1 MSQTKIKTLYP
12 HPFSKAYWKDAAGE
26 LKDTRV
32 LVFAA
37 LMIALRVAMKLVAIP
52 LAPGLKINTAFI
64 VNALGAMVFGPVVA
78 AICAVATDILGYLQ
92 NPEGVYFVPFV
103 LTEVAGSV
111 IFALFLY
118 RAKVGP
124 VRVMLSRFTI
134 CIVVNMLIQTPIYMW
149 YYALYMGGKQYT
161 FAMAL
166 PSIIKNLFMFP
177 IESVVLTLFLRIM
190 IPITNRMGLT
200 QTGVD
205 AKDGIPLV
213 PMLIGMFGIGAII
226 GTISDMKFTKKQ
238 VAALAILF
246 AVGCGCVFGYLNY
259 YYSTTNL
266 ITKSQGDDRYNANTA
281 VAQAVAEHTDGLEGE
296 TVITIVTKSNKKF
309 LSSEMHYTAICY
321 TVNEEALE
329 GYDIDGCTD
338 NAQKIEAIRAMSKTP
353 AGKAAA
359 AGALTEIGTVTATI
373 NDKTGDVLSVELK

>member
-1 MSQTKIKTLYP
+1 MSQTKNKTLYP

-134 CIVVNMLIQTPIYMW
+134 CIVVNMLVQTPIYMW

-177 IESVVLTLFLRIM
+177 IESVALTLFLRIM

-205 AKDGIPLV
+205 AKDAL
-213 PMLIGMFGIGAII
+213 
-226 GTISDMKFTKKQ
+226 KFTKKQ
-238 VAALAILF
+238 VAVLAILF

-281 VAQAVAEHTDGLEGE
+281 VAQAVAEHIDGLEGE

-329 GYDIDGCTD
+329 SYDIDGCTD

>member
-1 MSQTKIKTLYP
+1 MSQTKNKTLYP

-134 CIVVNMLIQTPIYMW
+134 CIVVNMVIQTPIYMW

-177 IESVVLTLFLRIM
+177 IESVALTLFLRIM

-200 QTGVD
+200 QTDVD
-205 AKDGIPLV
+205 AKDAL
-213 PMLIGMFGIGAII
+213 
-226 GTISDMKFTKKQ
+226 KFTKKQ
-238 VAALAILF
+238 VAVLAILF

>member
-1 MSQTKIKTLYP
+1 MSQTKNKTLYP

-37 LMIALRVAMKLVAIP
+37 LMIALRVAMKLMSIP

-177 IESVVLTLFLRIM
+177 IESVALTLFLRIM

-200 QTGVD
+200 KTGVD
-205 AKDGIPLV
+205 AKDAL
-213 PMLIGMFGIGAII
+213 
-226 GTISDMKFTKKQ
+226 KFTKKQ
-238 VAALAILF
+238 VAVLATLF

-259 YYSTTNL
+259 YYNTTNL

>member
-1 MSQTKIKTLYP
+1 MSQTKNKTLYP

-78 AICAVATDILGYLQ
+78 AICAVATDILGSLQ

-177 IESVVLTLFLRIM
+177 IESVALTLFLRIM

-205 AKDGIPLV
+205 AKDAL
-213 PMLIGMFGIGAII
+213 
-226 GTISDMKFTKKQ
+226 KFTKMQ
-238 VAALAILF
+238 VAVLAILF

-309 LSSEMHYTAICY
+309 LSSEMHYIAICY

>member
-1 MSQTKIKTLYP
+1 
-12 HPFSKAYWKDAAGE
+12 
-26 LKDTRV
+26 
-32 LVFAA
+32 
-37 LMIALRVAMKLVAIP
+37 
-52 LAPGLKINTAFI
+52 
-64 VNALGAMVFGPVVA
+64 
-78 AICAVATDILGYLQ
+78 
-92 NPEGVYFVPFV
+92 
-103 LTEVAGSV
+103 
-111 IFALFLY
+111 
-118 RAKVGP
+118 
-124 VRVMLSRFTI
+124 MLSRFTI
-134 CIVVNMLIQTPIYMW
+134 CIVVNMLVQTPIYMW

-205 AKDGIPLV
+205 AKDAL
-213 PMLIGMFGIGAII
+213 
-226 GTISDMKFTKKQ
+226 KFTKKQ
-238 VAALAILF
+238 VAVLAILF

-281 VAQAVAEHTDGLEGE
+281 VAQAVAEHIDGLEGE

>member
-1 MSQTKIKTLYP
+1 MSQTKNKTLYP

-134 CIVVNMLIQTPIYMW
+134 CIVVNMVIQTPIYMW

-177 IESVVLTLFLRIM
+177 IESVALTLFLRIM

-205 AKDGIPLV
+205 AKDAL
-213 PMLIGMFGIGAII
+213 
-226 GTISDMKFTKKQ
+226 KFTKKQ
-238 VAALAILF
+238 VAVLAILF

-329 GYDIDGCTD
+329 SYDIDGCTD

>member
-1 MSQTKIKTLYP
+1 MSQTKNKTLYP

-166 PSIIKNLFMFP
+166 PSVIKNLFMFP

-200 QTGVD
+200 QTGAD
-205 AKDGIPLV
+205 AKDAL
-213 PMLIGMFGIGAII
+213 
-226 GTISDMKFTKKQ
+226 KFTKKQ
-238 VAALAILF
+238 IVTLAALF
-246 AVGCGCVFGYLNY
+246 AVGCGCVFVYLN
-259 YYSTTNL
+259 
-266 ITKSQGDDRYNANTA
+266 
-281 VAQAVAEHTDGLEGE
+281 
-296 TVITIVTKSNKKF
+296 
-309 LSSEMHYTAICY
+309 
-321 TVNEEALE
+321 
-329 GYDIDGCTD
+329 
-338 NAQKIEAIRAMSKTP
+338 
-353 AGKAAA
+353 
-359 AGALTEIGTVTATI
+359 
-373 NDKTGDVLSVELK
+373 

>member
-1 MSQTKIKTLYP
+1 MSQTKNKTLYP

-177 IESVVLTLFLRIM
+177 IESVALTLFLRIM

-205 AKDGIPLV
+205 AKDAL
-213 PMLIGMFGIGAII
+213 
-226 GTISDMKFTKKQ
+226 KFTKKQ
-238 VAALAILF
+238 AAALAILF

-259 YYSTTNL
+259 YYNTTNL

-329 GYDIDGCTD
+329 SYDIEGCTD

-353 AGKAAA
+353 AGEAAA

>member
-1 MSQTKIKTLYP
+1 MSQTKNKTLYP

-134 CIVVNMLIQTPIYMW
+134 CIVVNMLIQTPIYVW

-177 IESVVLTLFLRIM
+177 LESVALTLFLRIM

-205 AKDGIPLV
+205 AKDAL
-213 PMLIGMFGIGAII
+213 
-226 GTISDMKFTKKQ
+226 KFTKKQ

-259 YYSTTNL
+259 YYNTTNL

-281 VAQAVAEHTDGLEGE
+281 VAQAVAEHTEGLEGE

-329 GYDIDGCTD
+329 SYDIEGCTD

>member
-1 MSQTKIKTLYP
+1 MSQTKNKTLYP

-177 IESVVLTLFLRIM
+177 LESVALTLFLRIM

-205 AKDGIPLV
+205 AKDAL
-213 PMLIGMFGIGAII
+213 
-226 GTISDMKFTKKQ
+226 KFTKKQ

-259 YYSTTNL
+259 YYNTTNL

-309 LSSEMHYTAICY
+309 LSNEMHYTAICY

>member
-149 YYALYMGGKQYT
+149 YYALYMGDKQYT

-205 AKDGIPLV
+205 AKDAL
-213 PMLIGMFGIGAII
+213 
-226 GTISDMKFTKKQ
+226 KFTKKQ
-238 VAALAILF
+238 VAVLAILF

-281 VAQAVAEHTDGLEGE
+281 VAQAVAEHIDGLEGE

>member
-118 RAKVGP
+118 RAKVTTT
-124 VRVMLSRFTI
+124 RVMLSRFSI
-134 CIVVNMLIQTPIYMW
+134 NLFINVLLQTPIMMW
-149 YYALYMGGKQYT
+149 YYALYMNGKQYT
-161 FAMAL
+161 FAMAV
-166 PSIIKNLFMFP
+166 PGT
-177 IESVVLTLFLRIM
+177 VLGVGFIRGFANGVFRTGFLQ
-190 IPITNRMGLT
+190 GLYGT
-200 QTGVD
+200 
-205 AKDGIPLV
+205 
-213 PMLIGMFGIGAII
+213 GAILVI
-226 GTISDMKFTKKQ
+226 VFVVRSLPVGTRSGISALRQIDKSIEESAYDLGAGSGRVFMTVTLPLIKDSFFSGLVTTFVRSITAISAIILLVTPRYLLITCRINEFAEKGAYGVACAYATILILIVYAAILIMNLGIKYFGTSKQ
-238 VAALAILF
+238 VRL
-246 AVGCGCVFGYLNY
+246 
-259 YYSTTNL
+259 
-266 ITKSQGDDRYNANTA
+266 SQK
-281 VAQAVAEHTDGLEGE
+281 GE
-296 TVITIVTKSNKKF
+296 
-309 LSSEMHYTAICY
+309 
-321 TVNEEALE
+321 
-329 GYDIDGCTD
+329 
-338 NAQKIEAIRAMSKTP
+338 
-353 AGKAAA
+353 
-359 AGALTEIGTVTATI
+359 
-373 NDKTGDVLSVELK
+373 

>member
-134 CIVVNMLIQTPIYMW
+134 CIVVNMVIQTPIYMW

-177 IESVVLTLFLRIM
+177 IESVALTLFLRIM

-205 AKDGIPLV
+205 AKDAL
-213 PMLIGMFGIGAII
+213 
-226 GTISDMKFTKKQ
+226 KFTKKQ
-238 VAALAILF
+238 ITVLAILF

-281 VAQAVAEHTDGLEGE
+281 VAQAVAEHIDGLEGE

-329 GYDIDGCTD
+329 SYDIDGCTD

>member
-124 VRVMLSRFTI
+124 VRVMLSRFTVSLVI
-134 CIVVNMLIQTPIYMW
+134 NVLLQTP
-149 YYALYMGGKQYT
+149 L
-161 FAMAL
+161 
-166 PSIIKNLFMFP
+166 
-177 IESVVLTLFLRIM
+177 
-190 IPITNRMGLT
+190 
-200 QTGVD
+200 
-205 AKDGIPLV
+205 
-213 PMLIGMFGIGAII
+213 
-226 GTISDMKFTKKQ
+226 
-238 VAALAILF
+238 
-246 AVGCGCVFGYLNY
+246 
-259 YYSTTNL
+259 
-266 ITKSQGDDRYNANTA
+266 
-281 VAQAVAEHTDGLEGE
+281 
-296 TVITIVTKSNKKF
+296 
-309 LSSEMHYTAICY
+309 
-321 TVNEEALE
+321 
-329 GYDIDGCTD
+329 
-338 NAQKIEAIRAMSKTP
+338 
-353 AGKAAA
+353 
-359 AGALTEIGTVTATI
+359 
-373 NDKTGDVLSVELK
+373 

>member
-1 MSQTKIKTLYP
+1 MSQTKNKTLYS

-177 IESVVLTLFLRIM
+177 IESVALTLFLRIM

-200 QTGVD
+200 QTGAD
-205 AKDGIPLV
+205 AKDAL
-213 PMLIGMFGIGAII
+213 
-226 GTISDMKFTKKQ
+226 KFTKKQ
-238 VAALAILF
+238 IITLAALF

-259 YYSTTNL
+259 YYNTTNL

-309 LSSEMHYTAICY
+309 LSNEMHYTAICY

-329 GYDIDGCTD
+329 DYDIDGCTD

>member
-1 MSQTKIKTLYP
+1 M
-12 HPFSKAYWKDAAGE
+12 
-26 LKDTRV
+26 
-32 LVFAA
+32 
-37 LMIALRVAMKLVAIP
+37 AIP

-134 CIVVNMLIQTPIYMW
+134 CIVVNMLIQTPIYVW

-177 IESVVLTLFLRIM
+177 LESVALTLFLRIM

-205 AKDGIPLV
+205 AKDAL
-213 PMLIGMFGIGAII
+213 
-226 GTISDMKFTKKQ
+226 KFTKKQ

-259 YYSTTNL
+259 YYNTTNL

-281 VAQAVAEHTDGLEGE
+281 VAQAVAEHTEGLEGE

-329 GYDIDGCTD
+329 SYDIEGCTD

>member
-1 MSQTKIKTLYP
+1 MSQSKNKTLYP

-177 IESVVLTLFLRIM
+177 IESVALTLFLRIM

-205 AKDGIPLV
+205 AKDAL
-213 PMLIGMFGIGAII
+213 
-226 GTISDMKFTKKQ
+226 KFTKKQ
-238 VAALAILF
+238 VAALAALF
-246 AVGCGCVFGYLNY
+246 AVGCGCVFSYLNY
-259 YYSTTNL
+259 YYNTTNL

-309 LSSEMHYTAICY
+309 LSNEMHYTAICY

-373 NDKTGDVLSVELK
+373 DDKTGDVLSVELK

>member
-1 MSQTKIKTLYP
+1 MSQTKNKTLYP

-134 CIVVNMLIQTPIYMW
+134 CIVVNMLIQTPIYVW

-177 IESVVLTLFLRIM
+177 LESVALTLFLRIM

-205 AKDGIPLV
+205 AKDAL
-213 PMLIGMFGIGAII
+213 
-226 GTISDMKFTKKQ
+226 KFTKKQ
-238 VAALAILF
+238 AAALAILF

-259 YYSTTNL
+259 YYNTTNL

-309 LSSEMHYTAICY
+309 LSNEMHYTAICY

-329 GYDIDGCTD
+329 SYDIEGCTD

>member
-1 MSQTKIKTLYP
+1 MSQTKNKTLYP

-177 IESVVLTLFLRIM
+177 IESVALTLFLRIM

-205 AKDGIPLV
+205 AKDAL
-213 PMLIGMFGIGAII
+213 
-226 GTISDMKFTKKQ
+226 KFTKKQ
-238 VAALAILF
+238 VAVLAILF
-246 AVGCGCVFGYLNY
+246 AVGCGCVFGYLNH

-281 VAQAVAEHTDGLEGE
+281 VAQAVAEHIDGLEGE

-329 GYDIDGCTD
+329 SYDIDGCTD

>member
-1 MSQTKIKTLYP
+1 MSQTKNKTLYP

-177 IESVVLTLFLRIM
+177 LESVALTLFLRIM

-205 AKDGIPLV
+205 AKDAL
-213 PMLIGMFGIGAII
+213 
-226 GTISDMKFTKKQ
+226 KFTQKQ
-238 VAALAILF
+238 VAVLAILF

-259 YYSTTNL
+259 YYNTTNL

-309 LSSEMHYTAICY
+309 LSNEMHYTAICY

>member
-1 MSQTKIKTLYP
+1 MSQTKNKTLYP

-134 CIVVNMLIQTPIYMW
+134 CIVVNMLIQTPIYVW

-177 IESVVLTLFLRIM
+177 LESVALTLFLRIM

-205 AKDGIPLV
+205 AKDAL
-213 PMLIGMFGIGAII
+213 
-226 GTISDMKFTKKQ
+226 KFTKKQ

-259 YYSTTNL
+259 YYNTTNL

-281 VAQAVAEHTDGLEGE
+281 VAQAVAEHIDGLEGE

-329 GYDIDGCTD
+329 SYDIEGCTD

>member
-1 MSQTKIKTLYP
+1 MSQTKNKTLYP

-134 CIVVNMLIQTPIYMW
+134 CIVVNMLIQTPIYVW

-177 IESVVLTLFLRIM
+177 LESVALTLFLRIM

-205 AKDGIPLV
+205 AKDAL
-213 PMLIGMFGIGAII
+213 
-226 GTISDMKFTKKQ
+226 KFTKKQ

-259 YYSTTNL
+259 YYNTTNL

-309 LSSEMHYTAICY
+309 LSNEMHYTAICY

>member
-1 MSQTKIKTLYP
+1 MQKSRTLYP
-12 HPFSKAYWKDAAGE
+12 HPFSKAYWRDAASE
-26 LKDTRV
+26 LEDTRV

-37 LMIALRVAMKLVAIP
+37 LMIALRVVMKLVAIP

-124 VRVMLSRFTI
+124 VRVILSRFTI
-134 CIVVNMLIQTPIYMW
+134 CIVVNMLIQTPIHMW
-149 YYALYMGGKQYT
+149 YYALYMGGTQYT
-161 FAMAL
+161 LAMAL
-166 PSIIKNLFMFP
+166 ASVIKNLFMFP
-177 IESVVLTLFLRIM
+177 IESVVLTLFLRMM

-200 QTGVD
+200 QTGAD
-205 AKDGIPLV
+205 AKEAL
-213 PMLIGMFGIGAII
+213 
-226 GTISDMKFTKKQ
+226 KFTGKQ
-238 VAALAILF
+238 IAALSVLF
-246 AVGCGCVFGYLNY
+246 VVGCGCVFGYLTY

-281 VAQAVAEHTDGLEGE
+281 VAQAVAENVEGQE
-296 TVITIVTKSNKKF
+296 DDALIAIVTKSDKQF
-309 LSSEMHYTAICY
+309 LSSEMHYVAICY
-321 TVNEEALE
+321 RVNPVGLEAYAL
-329 GYDIDGCTD
+329 DGCETSE
-338 NAQKIEAIRAMSKTP
+338 QKLEAIRAMSKTP
-353 AGKAAA
+353 AAKAAK
-359 AGALTEIGTVTATI
+359 AGALEEIGTATVVI
-373 NDKTGDVLSVELK
+373 NEKTGEVISCEMK

>member
-1 MSQTKIKTLYP
+1 MSQTKNKTLYP

-177 IESVVLTLFLRIM
+177 LESVALTLFLRIM

-205 AKDGIPLV
+205 AKDAL
-213 PMLIGMFGIGAII
+213 
-226 GTISDMKFTKKQ
+226 KFTKKQ

-259 YYSTTNL
+259 YYNTTNL

-309 LSSEMHYTAICY
+309 LSNEMHYTAICY
-321 TVNEEALE
+321 TVNGEALE

>member
-1 MSQTKIKTLYP
+1 MSQTKNKTLYS

-37 LMIALRVAMKLVAIP
+37 LMIALRVAMKLMSIP

-177 IESVVLTLFLRIM
+177 IESVALTLFLRIM

-205 AKDGIPLV
+205 AKDAL
-213 PMLIGMFGIGAII
+213 
-226 GTISDMKFTKKQ
+226 KFTKKQ
-238 VAALAILF
+238 VAVLAILF

>member
-1 MSQTKIKTLYP
+1 MSQTKNKTLYS

-134 CIVVNMLIQTPIYMW
+134 CIVVNMLIQTPIYVW
-149 YYALYMGGKQYT
+149 YYALYMGDKQYT

-177 IESVVLTLFLRIM
+177 IESVALTLFLRIM

-205 AKDGIPLV
+205 AKDAL
-213 PMLIGMFGIGAII
+213 
-226 GTISDMKFTKKQ
+226 KFTKKQ
-238 VAALAILF
+238 VAALATLF

-259 YYSTTNL
+259 YYNTTNL

-309 LSSEMHYTAICY
+309 LSNEMHYTAICY

-329 GYDIDGCTD
+329 NYDIDGCTD

>member
-1 MSQTKIKTLYP
+1 MSQTKNKTLYP

-134 CIVVNMLIQTPIYMW
+134 CIVVNMLVQTPIYMW

-166 PSIIKNLFMFP
+166 PSIIKNLFKFP
-177 IESVVLTLFLRIM
+177 IESVALTLFLRIM

-205 AKDGIPLV
+205 AKDAL
-213 PMLIGMFGIGAII
+213 
-226 GTISDMKFTKKQ
+226 KFTKKQ
-238 VAALAILF
+238 VAVLAILF

>member
-1 MSQTKIKTLYP
+1 MSQTKNKTLYP

-177 IESVVLTLFLRIM
+177 IESVALTLFLRIM

-205 AKDGIPLV
+205 AKDAL
-213 PMLIGMFGIGAII
+213 
-226 GTISDMKFTKKQ
+226 KFTKKQ
-238 VAALAILF
+238 IAVLAILF

-259 YYSTTNL
+259 YYSTPNL

-281 VAQAVAEHTDGLEGE
+281 VAQAVAEHIDGLEGE

-309 LSSEMHYTAICY
+309 LSSEMHYIAICY